1 MKKTV
6 YLVISIILFIFASS
20 CAGYKP
26 IYTAEFDFEIADY
39 SIINDKKIGKKIYSK
54 LYNLSKRNSKNDK
67 NVQGYKITIKI
78 DTVKDKVAM
87 SKDTAG
93 KVLEYKITLTSDI
106 QIEDYFSGDKILNQ
120 SFSDSSVYP
129 VQTEY
134 SETIKIENRNVEN
147 IVDKIFQK
155 LLIKMSDNLIS
166 K

>member
-78 DTVKDKVAM
+78 EA
-87 SKDTAG
+87 
-93 KVLEYKITLTSDI
+93 
-106 QIEDYFSGDKILNQ
+106 
-120 SFSDSSVYP
+120 
-129 VQTEY
+129 
-134 SETIKIENRNVEN
+134 
-147 IVDKIFQK
+147 
-155 LLIKMSDNLIS
+155 LIH
-166 K
+166 